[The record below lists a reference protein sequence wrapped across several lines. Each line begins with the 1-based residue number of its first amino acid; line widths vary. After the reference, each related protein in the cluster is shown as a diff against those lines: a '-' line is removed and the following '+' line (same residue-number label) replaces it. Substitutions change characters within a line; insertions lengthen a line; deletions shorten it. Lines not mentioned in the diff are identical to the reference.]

1 MRLFTCHAS
10 TLKSSQLDLTASPT
24 LMPSLILDSQY
35 STVQY
40 STVQYLDSQL
50 MTQRTRPRGS
60 VTTGLGPGQLSHT
73 RPAGYSGAPCF
84 TQAANTAF

>member
-1 MRLFTCHAS
+1 MVTCHAS

-24 LMPSLILDSQY
+24 LMPSLI
-35 STVQY
+35 
-40 STVQYLDSQL
+40 LDSQL

-84 TQAANTAF
+84 THAANTAF